1 LVALCWEGALGDAD
15 SRCVTLDDWRPTDLP
30 PPMRAASA
38 WTLTSTNAA
47 AKNKEPK
54 LFMSSPLER
63 KIRLVNT

>member
-1 LVALCWEGALGDAD
+1 
-15 SRCVTLDDWRPTDLP
+15 
-30 PPMRAASA
+30 MRAASA